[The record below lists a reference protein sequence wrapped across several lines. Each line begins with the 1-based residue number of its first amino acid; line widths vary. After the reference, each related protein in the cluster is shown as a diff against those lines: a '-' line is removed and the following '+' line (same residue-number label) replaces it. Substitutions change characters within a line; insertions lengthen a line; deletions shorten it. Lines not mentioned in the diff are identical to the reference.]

1 MNILVMNLEKLLEPL
16 FLLFICRL
24 DILWDRGSVNDAHS
38 DLFLAHGVMARFST
52 TYNEEL
58 SQQCCPAVVAS
69 FSKSLINKPQIY
81 LIYYLNWKQKLQHC
95 AREDPRVI
103 LKASAVSAF
112 QGRPSSWSVGRVVAT
127 ATCKYLVR

>member
-81 LIYYLNWKQKLQHC
+81 LIYYQNRKQELRQC
-95 AREDPRVI
+95 VI
-103 LKASAVSAF
+103 AWLCRQRAEAVPVKIH
-112 QGRPSSWSVGRVVAT
+112 GL
-127 ATCKYLVR
+127 YLRILPCLPFRAVPLLGP